1 MAKTVRLAD
10 IANKIGVS
18 TVTVSKALADK
29 EGVGEELR
37 KKIKKLAME
46 MGYRQKTPSNVKSG
60 SKTGNI
66 GIVIPARFVDQK
78 YSFYWDMYERVVNWL
93 TYFGYYGIL
102 EILKCE
108 DEEALALP
116 RIVNDNKVDGLIIMG
131 QVHPEYMQL
140 IYEEKHV
147 PVIFLDAYNSYFGC
161 DAVISDGYY
170 GMYMVTNYLIEKGH
184 QDIAFVGTISAT
196 SSISDRYFGYC
207 RAMLERGIEVTKDM
221 VIPDRDLET
230 GIVKVALPK
239 KLPTAFACN
248 CDMTAYQLINV
259 LKEEGYRVP
268 EDISVVGFDNYI
280 LSEISNPKITTYEVD
295 MDGMAKASAERLIKK
310 INNKSYNP
318 GLKIT
323 VGKIIVKES
332 VRDLNE

>member
-1 MAKTVRLAD
+1 MAKAVKLAD

-18 TVTVSKALADK
+18 NVTVSKALADK
-29 EGVGEELR
+29 EGVSEELR
-37 KKIKKLAME
+37 VKIKKLAME
-46 MGYRQKTPSNVKSG
+46 MGYRQKPPGNVRNG
-60 SKTGNI
+60 GKTGNI

-108 DEEALALP
+108 DEDTLALP
-116 RIVNDNKVDGLIIMG
+116 RIVNDKKVDGLIIMG
-131 QVHPEYMQL
+131 QVHPQYMEL
-140 IYEEKHV
+140 IYEEDEI

-161 DAVISDGYY
+161 DAIISDGYY
-170 GMYMVTNYLIEKGH
+170 GMYMVTNYLLEKGH
-184 QDIAFVGTISAT
+184 RDIYFVGTVSAT

-207 RAMLERGIEVTKDM
+207 RAMLERGIVVTEDM

-230 GIVKVALPK
+230 GIVKIKLPK
-239 KLPTAFACN
+239 RMPTAFACN
-248 CDMTAYQLINV
+248 CDTTAYQLINA
-259 LKEEGYRVP
+259 LKEEGLSVP
-268 EDISVVGFDNYI
+268 DDISVVGFDNYI
-280 LSEISNPKITTYEVD
+280 LSEISTPKITTYEVD

-310 INNKSYNP
+310 INNKNYKP

-332 VRDLNE
+332 VRALNE